1 MVEVKPITAEDTYA
15 IRHSVLRPHQT
26 IEDCKYDQDS
36 VKEAFHLGGFYD
48 GTLISIA
55 SFYPQNQQ
63 ALQAAPAYQ
72 LRGMATLEEYRTQKA
87 GSTLIAYAE
96 RKLADMGAALVWCN
110 ARCHVKGY
118 YEKLG
123 WKSTGSPFDIPGIG
137 PHVIMYK
144 ELA

>member
-36 VKEAFHLGGFYD
+36 VKGAFHLGGFYD

-63 ALQAAPAYQ
+63 VYRQRLPTSCAAWRR
-72 LRGMATLEEYRTQKA
+72 LRNTG
-87 GSTLIAYAE
+87 
-96 RKLADMGAALVWCN
+96 RKKRE
-110 ARCHVKGY
+110 AR
-118 YEKLG
+118 
-123 WKSTGSPFDIPGIG
+123 
-137 PHVIMYK
+137 
-144 ELA
+144 

>member
-36 VKEAFHLGGFYD
+36 VKGAFHLGGFYD

-123 WKSTGSPFDIPGIG
+123 WKSTGSPLTYPASAR
-137 PHVIMYK
+137 M
-144 ELA
+144 